1 MSAMD
6 AYPIELDAAGVY
18 GLLPHRG
25 EMQLVQSLTV
35 LDHDHFQARAC
46 WPADSAVLRGHFP
59 GLPLVPGVM
68 LVELVAQVAGAGMRA
83 GSPVARRLEGDYV
96 GLLAGIRKCSF
107 KRPVLP
113 GEVVEVD
120 LRTRPMSETAA
131 AVSAQLMVGGAEAA
145 QVDIFVINTPRQSL
159 EEGLAAARTSAAA

>member
-1 MSAMD
+1 MSGMD
-6 AYPIELDAAGVY
+6 AYPIELDAAGIY
-18 GLLPHRG
+18 SLLPHRG

-35 LDHDHFQARAC
+35 RDHDHFQARAC
-46 WPADSAVLRGHFP
+46 WPAESAVLRGHFP

-83 GSPVARRLEGDYV
+83 GSPLARRLDGDYV

-113 GEVVEVD
+113 GEVVDVD

-131 AVSAQLMVGGAEAA
+131 AVTAQLTVGGAEAA
-145 QVDIFVINTPRQSL
+145 QVEILVINTPRQSL
-159 EEGLAAARTSAAA
+159 EEGLAVARTSAAA